1 MWRNGHEGILNET
14 SHLHLS
20 GPLGLPHHPLLQ
32 TVTTKLIRLL
42 WSRFLVGTLDI
53 FFPFSVNKTNPIF
66 LNNSSSPFISIAVFN
81 GARAEAYS
89 PDVDMLRFPGRS
101 GMLCWHSNFWS
112 CFFSPEQCLL
122 RHSFPT
128 LQRFNPAC
136 FYVGELTGAWFRLSQ
151 CSFIRICRKHC
162 PFFSLV
168 LNSLFSLKALKVQ
181 CKSDWNSGKLWLWA
195 AIKIKVVPVCSP
207 LGKESCLSLT
217 PLPLLPAAQTPSRSV
232 HWPRRKLMSK
242 EKKKGEVDIF
252 FSARSVNW
260 TGLQGCLMNSRA
272 GGGGWTTWPEP
283 GTAQP
288 GQERKKGNKEVGKYF
303 TYSVNSTYLISSTD
317 QNNCSCLA
325 LIISAYSL
333 SSFSQFLLISK
344 PFTAG
349 VVHNLVGGL

>member
-272 GGGGWTTWPEP
+272 GVEVEP
-283 GTAQP
+283 LGQNQELHSQDRRGKRGT
-288 GQERKKGNKEVGKYF
+288 KKLG
-303 TYSVNSTYLISSTD
+303 ST
-317 QNNCSCLA
+317 
-325 LIISAYSL
+325 
-333 SSFSQFLLISK
+333 LLIQW
-344 PFTAG
+344 TAHIWS
-349 VVHNLVGGL
+349 VQLTRTTVRVWP